1 MNGTKSAKEYR
12 KGERL
17 EITEEKMTEETLEK
31 IEEIFQEF
39 LEGRNENSKKIAD
52 SVELYEKELEDFN
65 RSMRA
70 GITKESWFLEKLQDK
85 AKGFSIDYF
94 GNILLEM
101 NQKLVEANRIM
112 RELLFEPE
120 EIDEIEIEEKKI
132 INKRKPKWNSYNT
145 KEVALELGR
154 EAKSQFLLWSQND
167 EWLKNSQF
175 LENLAKSWFEQEINT
190 NKNSELKNVIAEA
203 LKTAGKEQLL
213 PYQFSRLSTE
223 WLTRIA
229 CVSVEHLKII
239 WETAKGEMAMREA
252 TEEIEKCILV
262 LYSSFDLKNVDFFC
276 FYAPLLGRVTEDVL
290 NRTTDK
296 ENKKKKEQKKYTK
309 R

>member
-203 LKTAGKEQLL
+203 LKTAGKEQIL
-213 PYQFSRLSTE
+213 PYQFSQLSTE

-239 WETAKGEMAMREA
+239 WETAKGEMTMREA

-262 LYSSFDLKNVDFFC
+262 LYSSFDLKNVDFLC

-296 ENKKKKEQKKYTK
+296 ENEQKKEK
-309 R
+309 E

>member
-213 PYQFSRLSTE
+213 PYQFSQLSTE

-262 LYSSFDLKNVDFFC
+262 LYSSFDLKNVDFLC
-276 FYAPLLGRVTEDVL
+276 FYAPLLGRVTEDIL

-296 ENKKKKEQKKYTK
+296 ENVQKKEKE
-309 R
+309 

>member
-70 GITKESWFLEKLQDK
+70 GITRESWFLEKLQDK

-213 PYQFSRLSTE
+213 PYQFSQLSTE

-252 TEEIEKCILV
+252 TEEIGKCILV
-262 LYSSFDLKNVDFFC
+262 LYSSFDLKNVDFLC

-296 ENKKKKEQKKYTK
+296 ENKKKKEQK
-309 R
+309 

>member
-213 PYQFSRLSTE
+213 PYQFSQLSTE

-262 LYSSFDLKNVDFFC
+262 LYSSFDLKNVDFLC

-296 ENKKKKEQKKYTK
+296 ENEQKKEK
-309 R
+309 E

>member
-12 KGERL
+12 KGEQL

-112 RELLFEPE
+112 RELLFELE

-213 PYQFSRLSTE
+213 PYQFSQLSTE

-239 WETAKGEMAMREA
+239 WETAKGEMTMREA

-262 LYSSFDLKNVDFFC
+262 LYSSFDLKNVDFLC

-296 ENKKKKEQKKYTK
+296 ENEQKKEK
-309 R
+309 E

>member
-12 KGERL
+12 KGEQL

-85 AKGFSIDYF
+85 AKGLSIDYF

-101 NQKLVEANRIM
+101 NQKLAESNRTM
-112 RELLFEPE
+112 SKLLFETE
-120 EIDEIEIEEKKI
+120 EIDRTNIEQKKTV
-132 INKRKPKWNSYNT
+132 RKCKTKWNSYNT
-145 KEVALELGR
+145 KEVALELAR
-154 EAKSQFLLWSQND
+154 EAKCQLMFWNQKD

-190 NKNSELKNVIAEA
+190 NIS
-203 LKTAGKEQLL
+203 
-213 PYQFSRLSTE
+213 
-223 WLTRIA
+223 
-229 CVSVEHLKII
+229 
-239 WETAKGEMAMREA
+239 
-252 TEEIEKCILV
+252 
-262 LYSSFDLKNVDFFC
+262 
-276 FYAPLLGRVTEDVL
+276 
-290 NRTTDK
+290 
-296 ENKKKKEQKKYTK
+296 QKQWV
-309 R
+309 

>member
-85 AKGFSIDYF
+85 AKGLSIDYF

-101 NQKLVEANRIM
+101 NQKLAESNRTM
-112 RELLFEPE
+112 SKLLFDSE
-120 EIDEIEIEEKKI
+120 EIDTTNIEQKKTV
-132 INKRKPKWNSYNT
+132 RKCKTKWNSYNT
-145 KEVALELGR
+145 KEVALELAR
-154 EAKSQFLLWSQND
+154 EAKCQLMFWKQKD

-175 LENLAKSWFEQEINT
+175 LENLAKSWFEQEINI
-190 NKNSELKNVIAEA
+190 NKNSKLKNVIAEA

-262 LYSSFDLKNVDFFC
+262 LYSSFDLKNVDFLC

-296 ENKKKKEQKKYTK
+296 ENKEKKEKK
-309 R
+309 

>member
-101 NQKLVEANRIM
+101 NQKLVESNRIM

-120 EIDEIEIEEKKI
+120 EIEIEEKKI

-145 KEVALELGR
+145 KEVALELAR
-154 EAKSQFLLWSQND
+154 EAKCQLMFWNQKD

-213 PYQFSRLSTE
+213 PYQFSQLSTE

-262 LYSSFDLKNVDFFC
+262 LYSSFDLKNVDFLC

-296 ENKKKKEQKKYTK
+296 ENKKKKEQK
-309 R
+309 

>member
-17 EITEEKMTEETLEK
+17 EITEEKMTEKTLEK

-296 ENKKKKEQKKYTK
+296 ENKKKKEQK
-309 R
+309 

>member
-145 KEVALELGR
+145 KEVALELAR
-154 EAKSQFLLWSQND
+154 EAKCQLMFWNQKD

-213 PYQFSRLSTE
+213 PYQFSQLSTE

-262 LYSSFDLKNVDFFC
+262 LYSSFLI
-276 FYAPLLGRVTEDVL
+276 
-290 NRTTDK
+290 
-296 ENKKKKEQKKYTK
+296 
-309 R
+309 

>member
-12 KGERL
+12 KGEQL

-39 LEGRNENSKKIAD
+39 LEERNENSKKIAD

-213 PYQFSRLSTE
+213 PYQFSQLSTE

-239 WETAKGEMAMREA
+239 WETAKGEMTMREA

-262 LYSSFDLKNVDFFC
+262 LYSSFDLKNVDFLC

-296 ENKKKKEQKKYTK
+296 ENKKKKEQK
-309 R
+309 

>member
-262 LYSSFDLKNVDFFC
+262 LYSSFDLKNVDFLC

-296 ENKKKKEQKKYTK
+296 ENKKKKEKK
-309 R
+309 

>member
-239 WETAKGEMAMREA
+239 WETAKGEMAIREA

-296 ENKKKKEQKKYTK
+296 ENKKKKEQK
-309 R
+309 